1 MENGKE
7 NGEITSAEQIESLM
21 QFLWKALT
29 AIGVVWGVLLLVLQL
44 FVWEKSFP
52 LLFLTF
58 TVICIGTVGSA
69 VILRRIEM
77 RLHREALKAAMDGT
91 EYRLTEDRAKAFL
104 RAAAPLL
111 AAFLFLTEYSREA
124 AVKEKAHQL
133 ELRRQSE
140 EYSRMNGQD
149 SSTVP
154 RLSGEDGNVETDG
167 KGETSEPER

>member
-1 MENGKE
+1 
-7 NGEITSAEQIESLM
+7 
-21 QFLWKALT
+21 
-29 AIGVVWGVLLLVLQL
+29 
-44 FVWEKSFP
+44 
-52 LLFLTF
+52 
-58 TVICIGTVGSA
+58 
-69 VILRRIEM
+69 
-77 RLHREALKAAMDGT
+77 MDGT